1 MLTQDEAD
9 ALVARYRDV
18 TIQEH
23 GFDIGG
29 DRETELCIFLE
40 WAYDHGYYLDD
51 HGVLQDEDWMK
62 SNRPK
67 SKED

>member
-1 MLTQDEAD
+1 MKTLKEAE
-9 ALVARYRDV
+9 AVVARYRDV

-40 WAYDHGYYLDD
+40 WAYDHGYYLGSRLVGADD
-51 HGVLQDEDWMK
+51 V
-62 SNRPK
+62 SNIVR
-67 SKED
+67 KED